1 MYEKES
7 QEDERAAVKRRIER
21 FRAIKEALSK
31 SFGKTIPRS
40 MLGRDDGV
48 FMAKLEIVAREAIE
62 EDLKHAA
69 INANKKKHGN
79 AASSLDWSRVMEKA
93 LKSIDADLEP
103 YFENLR
109 KSTKRKAASYAR
121 RGKRIPSWL

>member
-48 FMAKLEIVAREAIE
+48 FLAKLEIVTREAIE